1 MPIPHGDPPDRDL
14 VAATRAGRLDAFET
28 LVDRYQGLV
37 FRFLFHFMGHRD
49 DAEDITQETF
59 LQLFRKLDCYDP
71 AQSLKAWLLTMAR
84 HLAIS
89 HHRRQTPA
97 PLDPAVIGELVRDV
111 VSGPEAEVLSRD
123 EVRIVHEALHQLPD
137 EYREVLVMR
146 YLLDMPLQKVAEV
159 LNIPEGTAKSRVFH
173 ARGLLRDALLRQENR
188 QAQLSGM

>member
-1 MPIPHGDPPDRDL
+1 M
-14 VAATRAGRLDAFET
+14 AATRAGRLAAFET

-37 FRFLFHFMGHRD
+37 FRFLFHFMGHRG

-59 LQLFRKLDCYDP
+59 LQLFRKLDRYDP

-89 HHRRQTPA
+89 HHRRQAPA

-188 QAQLSGM
+188 QAQMSGL